1 MFLNFRKNSEKF
13 PVLQSFFNKVVKS
26 DSTSETSSE
35 QSLQRVTNNFSQRA
49 TSATSNKRISQDVTS
64 DFCDEQ
70 LLQRVPS
77 KFYNE
82 ELVTLCKE

>member
-1 MFLNFRKNSEKF
+1 MFYRIGVLKFSKKKKKNFS
-13 PVLQSFFNKVVKS
+13 VLDSFFSKVVKS

-49 TSATSNKRISQDVTS
+49 TSATSNKRILQDVTS

-70 LLQRVPS
+70 LLQRVSS
-77 KFYNE
+77 KF
-82 ELVTLCKE
+82 